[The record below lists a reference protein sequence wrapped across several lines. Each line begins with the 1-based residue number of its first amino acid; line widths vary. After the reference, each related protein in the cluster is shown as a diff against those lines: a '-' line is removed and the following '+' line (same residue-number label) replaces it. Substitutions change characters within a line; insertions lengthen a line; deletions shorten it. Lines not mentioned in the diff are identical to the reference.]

1 VRAAASSTRRCRE
14 ETSAREDRAMEFP
27 ESVSKALDGVRS
39 VVDGAARARETATAR
54 IDRTSSDAA
63 FALAKTIETTRE
75 RVNDVAG
82 TAVAHAE
89 ALAERA
95 RESEDEFFKR
105 VSKKAVETAREN
117 PLTTGASAVAFLAL
131 ALPGPRALLWRSTLG
146 RLQSEE
152 ALFNAC
158 VRRSETLALDA
169 EAASAEVRR
178 LAEAASAAEIEMKRG
193 AANLRSVARELRSIE
208 SKTYGMDNKASTL
221 LNDLRVLS
229 GEDAAA
235 LQERVA
241 ATVDEVATH
250 RNAALSS
257 LKRIFKSGIEV

>member
-1 VRAAASSTRRCRE
+1 MELPASINKFIERAR
-14 ETSAREDRAMEFP
+14 
-27 ESVSKALDGVRS
+27 G
-39 VVDGAARARETATAR
+39 VVDGASNARAALDER

-63 FALAKTIETTRE
+63 FAVAKTIETTRE
-75 RVNDVAG
+75 RVNDITD

-95 RESEDEFFKR
+95 RESEDEFFNMASKR
-105 VSKKAVETAREN
+105 VVETVREN
-117 PLTTGASAVAFLAL
+117 PASATAGALTFLAL

-169 EAASAEVRR
+169 EAASGEIQR
-178 LAEAASAAEIEMKRG
+178 LTEAASAAEVEMKRG
-193 AANLRSVARELRSIE
+193 AANLKSAARELRAME
-208 SKTYGMDNKASTL
+208 SRTYGMDKKATTL
-221 LNDLRVLS
+221 LNDLRVLPS
-229 GEDAAA
+229 KEAVA
-235 LQERVA
+235 LQEQVASTVDKVA
-241 ATVDEVATH
+241 AH
-250 RNAALSS
+250 RNVALST

>member
-1 VRAAASSTRRCRE
+1 
-14 ETSAREDRAMEFP
+14 MEFP
-27 ESVSKALDGVRS
+27 KSLSKAFDGVRG
-39 VVDGAARARETATAR
+39 VVDGVARTREAATER
-54 IDRTSSDAA
+54 IDRTSSDVA
-63 FALAKTIETTRE
+63 FAVAKTIETTRE
-75 RVNDVAG
+75 RVNDVTS

-105 VSKKAVETAREN
+105 VSKKAVETVREN
-117 PLTTGASAVAFLAL
+117 PLTTGASTLAFLAL
-131 ALPGPRALLWRSTLG
+131 ALPGPRTLLWRSTLG

-169 EAASAEVRR
+169 ETASADIRR

-193 AANLRSVARELRSIE
+193 AANLRSVAKELRSIE
-208 SKTYGMDNKASTL
+208 SKTYGMDTKASAL
-221 LNDLRVLS
+221 LNDLRVLP
-229 GEDAAA
+229 GKEAVA
-235 LQERVA
+235 LQEDVA
-241 ATVDEVATH
+241 ATVDRVAIH